1 MLFLQKIVTTMSNIQ
16 ELHGLREREDH
27 VEFKEAKH
35 NYPFAGGQHSDPKER
50 RHCVLG
56 YVVALAN
63 ERGGRLVLGMTDN
76 YPHKA
81 VGSDF
86 AIGETG
92 ALEDE
97 IYERLHIR
105 VRTEE
110 LFDEAQNRVLVF
122 NIPSRPVGKALR
134 FEGVPLMRIGDSL
147 REMDD
152 AEYFSIIS
160 EQSPDFSA
168 NICDGLTMDDLS
180 EEAVLRLRN
189 LIHQKR
195 SNPDILTV
203 PAEQLLS
210 DLRLRNGEGKLTYAA
225 LILLGKSEV
234 IGKYLPQNNIVI
246 EYRANHT
253 QIRHTA
259 RQEFRTP
266 LIIAIDEVWDYLNQ
280 PASNP
285 MQHIDLMPQILDI
298 PSFNSETIR
307 EAVLNAM
314 MHRSFQ
320 IGGDIFI
327 RQFPDEIII
336 SNSGGFPYGVSLN
349 NILTVNSSPRSR
361 LLTEVVEKTGLIE
374 RSGQG
379 VDIMF
384 RNCLMEGKALPDYS
398 SSDDYQVQLS
408 ISATVIMPYLA
419 LLIRDFQQ
427 THEADRQLSVF
438 DMLTLYAIA
447 KHSDTYFFQNSLNKL
462 LDERLVVADTHFQ
475 YVLSDA
481 YFGYYP
487 PVANGHFKADDI
499 RKTYYLLQHEGK
511 ISMSDFQQEFSEKY
525 TPKQTRTLV
534 DKLCENHLVERKGK
548 GKATCYEW
556 VKSEIW
562 KI

>member
-1 MLFLQKIVTTMSNIQ
+1 MSAIL
-16 ELHGLREREDH
+16 ELKGLREREDH

-35 NYPFAGGQHSDPKER
+35 NFPFAGGQHSDPKER
-50 RHCVLG
+50 RRCVLG
-56 YVVALAN
+56 YIVALAN
-63 ERGGRLVLGMTDN
+63 ERGGRLVLGMADK
-76 YPHKA
+76 YPHKV

-86 AIGETG
+86 AVDKTG

-110 LFDEAQNRVLVF
+110 LFDDERKRVLVI
-122 NIPSRPVGKALR
+122 NIPSRPIGKALR

-168 NICDGLTMDDLS
+168 TICEGLTMNDLS
-180 EEAVLRLRN
+180 EDAILSLRN
-189 LIHQKR
+189 RIHNRR
-195 SNPDILTV
+195 SNPNILTV
-203 PAEQLLS
+203 STKQLLL
-210 DLRLRNGEGKLTYAA
+210 DLHLLNADGKLTYAA

-234 IGKYLPQNNIVI
+234 INKYLPQNNVII
-246 EYRANHT
+246 EYRSDHT

-259 RQEFRTP
+259 RREFREP
-266 LIIAIDEVWDYLNQ
+266 LIVAIDQVWDYLNQ

-285 MQHIDLMPQILDI
+285 MQHVDLMPQILDI

-320 IGGDIFI
+320 IGGDVFI
-327 RQFPDEIII
+327 RQYPDEIII
-336 SNSGGFPYGVSLN
+336 SNSGGFPYGVNLN

-384 RNCLMEGKALPDYS
+384 RNCLMEGKDLPDYS
-398 SSDDYQVQLS
+398 ASDDYQVQLS
-408 ISATVIMPYLA
+408 LKATVVSPYLA
-419 LLIRDFQQ
+419 LLFRDFQQ
-427 THEADRQLSVF
+427 THKLNRQLSVF

-447 KHSDTYFFQNSLNKL
+447 FHSDEYFFPNSLKKL
-462 LDERLVVADTHFQ
+462 LEENLVVPDSYFK
-475 YVLSDA
+475 YVLSDS
-481 YFGYYP
+481 YFEYFP
-487 PVANGHFKADDI
+487 FVENGVFKSKDI
-499 RKTYYLLQHEGK
+499 RKAFYLLQHDGK
-511 ISMSDFQQEFSEKY
+511 ISMSDFQAVFSGDY
-525 TPKQTRTLV
+525 SPKQTRSLV
-534 DKLCENHLVERKGK
+534 DKLCENHIVEREGR
-548 GKATCYEW
+548 GKATRYKW
-556 VKSEIW
+556 INYKIW